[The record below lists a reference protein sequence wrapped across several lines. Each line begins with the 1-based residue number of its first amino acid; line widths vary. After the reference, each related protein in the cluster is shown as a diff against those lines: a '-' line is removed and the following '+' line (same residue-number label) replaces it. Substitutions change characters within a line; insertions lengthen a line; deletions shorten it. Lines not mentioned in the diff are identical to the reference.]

1 MFLCGDFLK
10 SDFPISTREKESQD
24 NTIQW
29 QRKLNIALFLD
40 SVKTTN
46 SQLRWA
52 KWNKLHINTRV
63 TNGSEINVVERDLR
77 NPCEENCYFCMRSS
91 LANLKRMFGQW
102 RWNSRFHYTNLIM
115 VRIYFL
121 IISSRICLI
130 IALYPLIYLHLM
142 SFASFLVDIFTCSTN
157 CNWSGLKQRKKSV
170 NVVNDSMTKMTRT
183 LQEYKL
189 IFNFNNERS
198 LFCVMYVVTLWPI
211 SVALTTGFQFSGDS
225 EHALRSTKLRFTIA
239 LAQTNK
245 TTFSLKRL
253 IIGKNQHK
261 DDHPISTVL

>member
-1 MFLCGDFLK
+1 MCSSAVIFFKKRVPYFNAWKRKPRQYNSVTEKIKYRFVFGLC
-10 SDFPISTREKESQD
+10 
-24 NTIQW
+24 
-29 QRKLNIALFLD
+29 
-40 SVKTTN
+40 KTTK

-121 IISSRICLI
+121 IIFSRICLI

-142 SFASFLVDIFTCSTN
+142 SFASFLVDVFTCSTN
-157 CNWSGLKQRKKSV
+157 CDWSG
-170 NVVNDSMTKMTRT
+170 
-183 LQEYKL
+183 
-189 IFNFNNERS
+189 
-198 LFCVMYVVTLWPI
+198 
-211 SVALTTGFQFSGDS
+211 
-225 EHALRSTKLRFTIA
+225 
-239 LAQTNK
+239 
-245 TTFSLKRL
+245 
-253 IIGKNQHK
+253 
-261 DDHPISTVL
+261 